1 MSSIPAPVA
10 PAIDLGSLD
19 ADQQELILET
29 IHFNR
34 FIASKTPHAPC
45 SCPSAA
51 PALVLEVGP
60 PQEPG
65 ARRRIE
71 CGLCHRFYYW
81 LPKIK
86 NANKRPPGSTGLA
99 RGAFCQCCLK
109 AGTALVGHHV
119 VPVADGGS
127 DAQDNIWT
135 VCGACHA
142 IIHALRRMVEQ
153 A

>member
-1 MSSIPAPVA
+1 MLDPAPVA
-10 PAIDLGSLD
+10 PALDVDLDSLD
-19 ADQQELILET
+19 QGRQHLIFET
-29 IHFNR
+29 LHFKN
-34 FIASKTPHAPC
+34 FVASKAPHAPC
-45 SCPSAA
+45 ACQTGPL
-51 PALVLEVGP
+51 LVLEAGP

-71 CGLCHRFYYW
+71 CGKCHKFYYW

-86 NANKRPPGSTGLA
+86 NINKRPPSSTGLA
-99 RGAFCQCCLK
+99 RGAVCQCCLK
-109 AGTALVGHHV
+109 AGVALVGHHV